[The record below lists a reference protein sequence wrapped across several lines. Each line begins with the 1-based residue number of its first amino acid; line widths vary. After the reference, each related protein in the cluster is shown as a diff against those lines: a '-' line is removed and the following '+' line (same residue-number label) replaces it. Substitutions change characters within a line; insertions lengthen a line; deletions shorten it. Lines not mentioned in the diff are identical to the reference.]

1 MATLVKHLLA
11 DGREDNVERAAF
23 DPTFRDV
30 LLKEHDL
37 AKESAKEL
45 ALGGLPL
52 KWRTAI

>member
-11 DGREDNVERAAF
+11 DGREDDVERAAF

-37 AKESAKEL
+37 AEESAKEL